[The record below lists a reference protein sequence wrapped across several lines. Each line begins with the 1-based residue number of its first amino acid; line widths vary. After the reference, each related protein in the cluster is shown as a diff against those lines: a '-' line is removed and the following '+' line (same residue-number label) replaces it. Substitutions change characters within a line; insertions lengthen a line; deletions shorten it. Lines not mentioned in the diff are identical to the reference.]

1 MLKCSQKV
9 SSLDSSGSW
18 KTTFLRLNQG
28 RRRNHS
34 GTRIIHGLQRRLSE
48 AGRDTRGLVTLTI
61 GRTLGQLRRR
71 RQPPL
76 EGKEP
81 SIFGKRQTGYR
92 RTRKDYRRQRNTG
105 RKEIQ
110 SRRTFLNSLHL
121 RSMLIRGLKPSSKRQ
136 SASGKYTSLHHP
148 RRTQKISQG
157 QSTPN
162 RSMRWIYYRK
172 RRFEKQF
179 RSLARIKLQR

>member
-1 MLKCSQKV
+1 MLKYSQKV
-9 SSLDSSGSW
+9 SSLDFSGSQ

-28 RRRNHS
+28 RRRNRS
-34 GTRIIHGLQRRLSE
+34 RTRIIHGLQRRLSE
-48 AGRDTRGLVTLTI
+48 AGRGTKGLVTLTI
-61 GRTLGQLRRR
+61 GRTLGQLRGR

-81 SIFGKRQTGYR
+81 SIFGKRQIGYR

-105 RKEIQ
+105 RREVQ
-110 SRRTFLNSLHL
+110 SRRIFLSSLYL
-121 RSMLIRGLKPSSKRQ
+121 KSILIRGLKPSSKKQ
-136 SASGKYTSLHHP
+136 SALGKYTSLYYP
-148 RRTQKISQG
+148 RRTWKIFQG

-179 RSLARIKLQR
+179 RSLARIKLQG